1 MIERFPPSEK
11 LLLLMHNTSA
21 MRPEAAK
28 TVNELASISETDF
41 DSVSEIMKTHETNGY
56 VRSYWDNSGAKRFYL
71 SETGII
77 RVCSLFT

>member
-28 TVNELASISETDF
+28 TANELASISETGP
-41 DSVSEIMKTHETNGY
+41 DSVSETLKMHEDNGY
-56 VRSYWDNSGAKRFYL
+56 VRSYWDNNGAKRFYL

-77 RVCSLFT
+77 RVCSFFT